1 VTAQTCTP
9 SRGTSPRP
17 GLLARSLAVLLGG
30 FALLLATPLAA
41 QPAPSEDRAVAEL
54 ARDVGRVESLR
65 AIKTLQR
72 LYAQYAQY
80 GLWDEIGALFAP
92 GAQFSFDG
100 QVRQGQT
107 MTGPAEIAA
116 FLRARYGG
124 GHEGLEPGD
133 TRLMMI
139 EQPVVMLAP
148 NGREAT
154 GRWAV
159 LIFLGGSGKAAIEGG
174 IFVNDYRMAGDGK
187 WRIAGARY
195 FPQYSGPYETGWTN
209 WGGGDLPIVPY
220 HFTPDDTGKPVM
232 TPDGE
237 APATGETLAGLSA
250 RIRTLNDEDAVR
262 NLQAAYGYYVDRK
275 MWDDVVDMFDDRG
288 VVEIGGTV
296 YRGKAGLREWL
307 GTMGPAGLG
316 HGELNDRP
324 QFDTTVWISPDGD
337 EAWVRGIELGMLG
350 EADQE
355 KGWWEAAAFRNRYVR
370 EGGVWKLRELR
381 RYPLFRADYDLGWG
395 TDLSARREVPQ
406 MPAFLAPH
414 PVSGERVST
423 PSGARLVA
431 DGPLVRGL
439 EPQHPSA
446 FTLDEAR
453 IALRRSLAYDAI
465 ENISSAYGDYL
476 DDFQSDNFS
485 ALLARDGFKM
495 SAFAG
500 YYVGRDR
507 VAEAGR
513 RVWGP
518 APETR
523 SGISFHWRVQ
533 PVILVSDDGRSANQR
548 VRLFQPR
555 TGKTVGEPRGFYG
568 AYFYSG
574 MYHDQY
580 VLEDGTWRMWNLSLD
595 EPYMGTVDWKSGWQ
609 RARDPTTPPQGAT
622 SVLVR
627 DDSDF
632 KPDVPVKDLGERQLH
647 FRGGTGDP
655 WQWPTILPMW
665 FEYVNPVSGRV
676 PEHFQADCPACTVRP
691 DLRLDH
697 HGYQQPPIWPQGAP
711 APAAP
716 GGDLAIDGA
725 AIDRTLQAM
734 VDAGR
739 VAGAE
744 VLVWKDGREV
754 HYGTAGL
761 RRIERPAPFARDTA
775 VQIYSM
781 TKPVTGVALMQLWE
795 QGKFGLDD
803 PLERYLPQFARV
815 QVYDPS
821 MPDGAA
827 KLRPP
832 SRKITVRDL
841 MRHTAGL
848 TYGNANNPTDALW
861 NLHQPLS
868 PDHTLAEFAELLP
881 KVPLLYDPG
890 THWHY
895 SAAVDV
901 QARLVEVF
909 SGQPFDEY
917 VRDHVFLPLGMTH
930 SCWKCGDE
938 VLDSL
943 ASIYSLGP
951 DGKLQAMPDREWLSR
966 NFADKPMT
974 EGGAGI
980 VSTIDDYMRFAR
992 MLLGEGEV
1000 DGARILQPSTVRLMS
1015 TDQLDPRIGDKDRL
1029 WLPSKGSGGFG
1040 LDVFV
1045 RTRPPQTPQ
1054 ENRGAVGEFFWDG
1067 RASTLFWVDPR
1078 NDMAVVFLTQKI
1090 EFDGSLHHDLRDAIY
1105 GADYAGR

>member
-1 VTAQTCTP
+1 MRALA
-9 SRGTSPRP
+9 
-17 GLLARSLAVLLGG
+17 GLL
-30 FALLLATPLAA
+30 ALLLAAPLAA
-41 QPAPSEDRAVAEL
+41 QPAPAGDVAAL
-54 ARDVGRVESLR
+54 ARDVERVESLR
-65 AIKTLQR
+65 AIKDLQR

-80 GLWDEIGALFAP
+80 GLWSEIGALFAP
-92 GAQFSFDG
+92 EAPFTFDG

-107 MTGPAEIAA
+107 MTGPDEIAG

-139 EQPVVMLAP
+139 EQPVIRLAA

-159 LIFLGGSGKAAIEGG
+159 LIFLGGKGKAAIEGG
-174 IFVNDYRMAGDGK
+174 IFVNDYRQGDDGK

-220 HFTPDDTGKPVM
+220 HFTPDEAGVPIM
-232 TPDGE
+232 APEGE
-237 APATGETLAGLSA
+237 APATQATLAQLSA
-250 RIRTLNDEDAVR
+250 RIRTLNDEDTVR
-262 NLQAAYGYYVDRK
+262 NLQAALGFYLDRK
-275 MWDDVVDMFDDRG
+275 MWDDVVDMLDDEG
-288 VVEIGGTV
+288 VAQIGDTV

-307 GTMGPAGLG
+307 ATMGPAGLA
-316 HGELNDRP
+316 HGQLNDRP
-324 QFDTTVWISPDGD
+324 QFDTTVWVAPDGN
-337 EAWVRGIELGMLG
+337 EAWVRGIELGQLG

-395 TDLSARREVPQ
+395 MDLSAHPEVAQ

-414 PVSGERVST
+414 PVTGQRIAAVAGT
-423 PSGARLVA
+423 QLVA

-439 EPQHPSA
+439 ERQRPSA
-446 FTLDEAR
+446 FTLDQAR
-453 IALRRSLAYDAI
+453 TALQRSLAYDAT
-465 ENISSAYGDYL
+465 ENVSSAYGDYL

-518 APETR
+518 APEMR

-580 VLEDGTWRMWNLSLD
+580 VLEDGVWRMWNLSLD

-609 RARDPTTPPQGAT
+609 RAKDPTTPPQGAT

-627 DDSDF
+627 EDSDF
-632 KPDVPVKDLGERQLH
+632 KPDVPVKQLGRRQEH
-647 FRGGTGDP
+647 FRGGTGEA

-665 FEYVNPVSGRV
+665 FEYRNPVSGRV
-676 PEHFQADCPACTVRP
+676 PEFYQEDCPPCTVRP
-691 DLRLDH
+691 DLRLDR
-697 HGYQQPPIWPQGAP
+697 HGYQQPPVWPQGASSP
-711 APAAP
+711 TSAASTFT
-716 GGDLAIDGA
+716 IDGA
-725 AIDRTLQAM
+725 RIDRTLQAM

-739 VAGAE
+739 IAGAE
-744 VLVWKDGREV
+744 VLIWKDGHEV

-803 PLERYLPQFARV
+803 PLERHLPQFAQL
-815 QVYDPS
+815 QVWDEAE
-821 MPDGAA
+821 PD

-832 SRKITVRDL
+832 SRKVTIRDVL
-841 MRHTAGL
+841 RHTAGF
-848 TYGNANNPTDALW
+848 TYGNANHPSDAVW
-861 NLHQPLS
+861 NELLPLS
-868 PDHTLAEFAELLP
+868 PDHTLAEFAELMP
-881 KVPLLYDPG
+881 RVPLLYDPG
-890 THWHY
+890 THWSY
-895 SAAVDV
+895 SAGVDV

-917 VRDHVFLPLGMTH
+917 VRDHIFTPLGMTH

-938 VLDSL
+938 VLDTL
-943 ASIYSLGP
+943 ASIYALGA
-951 DGKLQAMPDREWLSR
+951 DGKLRAMPDQEWLSR

-992 MLLGEGEV
+992 MLLGEGQL
-1000 DGARILQPSTVRLMS
+1000 DGVRILQPATVRLMA
-1015 TDQLDPRIGDKDRL
+1015 TDQLDPRIAEADRA

-1040 LDVFV
+1040 LDFFV
-1045 RTRPPQTPQ
+1045 RTRPPQSAT
-1054 ENRGAVGEFFWDG
+1054 ENRGEVGEFFWDG

-1078 NDMAVVFLTQKI
+1078 NAMAVVFLTQKI
-1090 EFDGSLHHDLRDAIY
+1090 EFDGTLHHDLRDAIY
-1105 GADYAGR
+1105 GADYAGH

>member
-1 VTAQTCTP
+1 MSHPTCLPPRGGEPRSRRLAPAFRALAAAIALLVAALPAAAQT
-9 SRGTSPRP
+9 PR
-17 GLLARSLAVLLGG
+17 
-30 FALLLATPLAA
+30 
-41 QPAPSEDRAVAEL
+41 EDRALAEL
-54 ARDVGRVESLR
+54 ARDVERVESLR

-80 GLWDEIGALFAP
+80 GLWSEIGALFAP
-92 GAQFSFDG
+92 QAPFTFDG

-107 MTGPAEIAA
+107 MRGPEEIAA

-139 EQPVVMLAP
+139 DAPVMHLAP

-154 GRWAV
+154 GRWSV
-159 LIFLGGSGKAAIEGG
+159 LIFLGGKGRAAIEGG
-174 IFVNDYRMAGDGK
+174 IFVNDYRRADDGT

-195 FPQYSGPYETGWTN
+195 FPQYSGPYEAGWIN

-220 HFTPDDTGKPVM
+220 HFTPDEAGVPVM
-232 TPDGE
+232 TPEGE
-237 APATGETLAGLSA
+237 ASASGATLADLSA
-250 RIRTLNDEDAVR
+250 RLRALNDEDTVR
-262 NLQAAYGYYVDRK
+262 NLQAALGYYLDRK
-275 MWDDVVDMFDDRG
+275 MWDDVADMLDEEG

-296 YRGKAGLREWL
+296 YRGKGGLREWL
-307 GTMGPAGLG
+307 ATMGPAGLA
-316 HGELNDRP
+316 HGQLNDRP
-324 QFDTTVWISPDGD
+324 QFDLTVWVSPDGD
-337 EAWVRGIELGMLG
+337 EAWVRGLELGMLG

-395 TDLSARREVPQ
+395 QDLSDRPEVPQ

-414 PVSGERVST
+414 PVTGERIG
-423 PSGARLVA
+423 GAPGVQQVA

-439 EPQHPSA
+439 EPQRPVP
-446 FTLDEAR
+446 FTLEQAR
-453 IALRRSLAYDAI
+453 TALRRSLAYDAI
-465 ENISSAYGDYL
+465 ENVSSAYGDYL
-476 DDFQSDNFS
+476 DDFQSENFS
-485 ALLARDGFKM
+485 ALLATDGFKM

-500 YYVGRDR
+500 YYIGRDR
-507 VAEAGR
+507 VTEAGR

-555 TGKTVGEPRGFYG
+555 TGKEVGGPGGFYG

-580 VLEDGTWRMWNLSLD
+580 VLEDGVWRMWNLSLD
-595 EPYMGTVDWKSGWQ
+595 EPYMATVDWKSGWQ
-609 RARDPTTPPQGAT
+609 RARDPTTPRQGPT

-627 DDSDF
+627 PDSDF
-632 KPDVPVKDLGERQLH
+632 KPDVPVTALGRRQEH
-647 FRGGTGDP
+647 FRGGTGEP

-665 FEYVNPVSGRV
+665 FEYRNPVSGRL
-676 PEHFQADCPACTVRP
+676 PEFYQDDCPPCTVRP
-691 DLRLDH
+691 DLRLDR
-697 HGYQQPPIWPQGAP
+697 HGYQQPPVWPQRPAVAP
-711 APAAP
+711 SAEVT
-716 GGDLAIDGA
+716 IDGA
-725 AIDRTLQAM
+725 RIDRMLQSM

-744 VLVWKDGREV
+744 VLIWKDGKEV
-754 HYGTAGL
+754 HFGAAGL
-761 RRIERPAPFARDTA
+761 RRIERPAPFTRDTQ

-795 QGKFGLDD
+795 QGEFGLDD
-803 PLERYLPQFARV
+803 PLEWHLPQFAQV
-815 QVYDPS
+815 QVWDEAE
-821 MPDGAA
+821 PD

-832 SRKITVRDL
+832 NRKITMRDVL
-841 MRHTAGL
+841 RHTAGF
-848 TYGNANNPTDALW
+848 TYGNAGHPSDPVW
-861 NLHQPLS
+861 NELRPLS
-868 PDHTLAEFAELLP
+868 PDHTLAQFAELMP
-881 KVPLLYDPG
+881 KVPLLHDPG
-890 THWHY
+890 THWRY
-895 SAAVDV
+895 SAGVDV

-917 VRDHVFLPLGMTH
+917 VRDHIFRPLGMTN

-938 VLDSL
+938 VLDTL
-943 ASIYSLGP
+943 ASIYALGP
-951 DGKLQAMPDREWLSR
+951 DGKLQAMPDREWLAR

-980 VSTIDDYMRFAR
+980 VSTIDDYMKFAR
-992 MLLGEGEV
+992 MLLDQGSL
-1000 DGARILQPSTVRLMS
+1000 DGTRILQPATVRLMA
-1015 TDQLDPRIGDKDRL
+1015 TDQLDPRIEDKDRL

-1040 LDVFV
+1040 FDFFV
-1045 RTRPPQTPQ
+1045 RTRPPQNLE

-1078 NDMAVVFLTQKI
+1078 NNMAVVFLTQKI
-1090 EFDGSLHHDLRDAIY
+1090 EFDGSLHHDLRNAIY
-1105 GADYAGR
+1105 GADYRGW

>member
-1 VTAQTCTP
+1 MTARTCDAL
-9 SRGTSPRP
+9 RGPVPRSP
-17 GLLARSLAVLLGG
+17 LLARVLGAVFAALALV
-30 FALLLATPLAA
+30 FATPLAA
-41 QPAPSEDRAVAEL
+41 QPDDRALAEL
-54 ARDVGRVESLR
+54 ARDTERVESLR

-72 LYAQYAQY
+72 TYAQYAQY
-80 GLWDEIGALFAP
+80 GLWSEIGALFAADAP
-92 GAQFSFDG
+92 FTFDG

-107 MTGPAEIAA
+107 MHGPQEIAA

-124 GHEGLEPGD
+124 GHDGLEPGD

-159 LIFLGGSGKAAIEGG
+159 LIFLGGKGRAAIEGG
-174 IFVNDYRMAGDGK
+174 IFVNDYRMGDDGK

-220 HFTPDDTGKPVM
+220 HFTPDEAGAPVM
-232 TPDGE
+232 TPEGE
-237 APATGETLAGLSA
+237 PPTNATTLAELSA
-250 RIRTLNDEDAVR
+250 RIRMLNDEDTVR
-262 NLQAAYGYYVDRK
+262 NLQAAYGYYADRK
-275 MWDDVVDMFDDRG
+275 MWDDVVDMFAEDSE
-288 VVEIGGTV
+288 VFSGGQA
-296 YRGKAGLREWL
+296 YLGKDGIRRWL
-307 GTMGPAGLG
+307 ETMGPAGLA
-316 HGELNDRP
+316 HGQLNDRP
-324 QFDTTVWISPDGD
+324 QFDVTVDVVGD
-337 EAWVRGIELGMLG
+337 HAVARGIELGMLA

-355 KGWWEAAAFRNRYVR
+355 KGWWEGAVFFTHFVR
-370 EGGVWKLRELR
+370 ENGVWKIRDLR
-381 RYPLFRADYDLGWG
+381 RFPLFRSDYDLGWG
-395 TDLSARREVPQ
+395 ADRSGSPDVAPMPEFARE
-406 MPAFLAPH
+406 H
-414 PVSGERVST
+414 PVTGEV
-423 PSGARLVA
+423 V
-431 DGPLVRGL
+431 
-439 EPQHPSA
+439 EPQGGAHGVRDEIRVVLDTPNDPA
-446 FTLDEAR
+446 PMTLDQAR
-453 IALRRSLAYDAI
+453 TALGRSLAYDAI
-465 ENISSAYGDYL
+465 ENVSSAYGDYL

-500 YYVGRDR
+500 YYIGRDR

-518 APETR
+518 APATR

-580 VLEDGTWRMWNLSLD
+580 VLEDGAWRMWNLSLD

-609 RARDPTTPPQGAT
+609 RAKDPATPPQGAT

-627 DDSDF
+627 EDSDF

-665 FEYVNPVSGRV
+665 FEYRNPVSGRE
-676 PEHFQADCPACTVRP
+676 PEHFQRDCAPCTARP
-691 DLRLDH
+691 DLRLDR
-697 HGYQQPPIWPQGAP
+697 HGYQQPPIWPQAA
-711 APAAP
+711 APAA
-716 GGDLAIDGA
+716 LANVTIDGA
-725 AIDRTLQAM
+725 KIDRMLQSM
-734 VDAGR
+734 VDTGR

-744 VLVWKDGREV
+744 VLVWKDGREA
-754 HYGTAGL
+754 HYGSAGL
-761 RRIERPAPFARDTA
+761 RRIERPAPFTRDTR

-803 PLERYLPQFARV
+803 PLSRYLPQFAGTRV
-815 QVYDPS
+815 FVRWVNDDDHS
-821 MPDGAA
+821 MVNYQS
-827 KLRPP
+827 REP
-832 SRKITVRDL
+832 SRPITIRDI
-841 MRHTAGL
+841 MRHTAGF
-848 TYGNANNPTDALW
+848 TYGNAGHPSDVLW
-861 NLHQPLS
+861 NALQPLS
-868 PDHTLAEFAELLP
+868 PDNTLAEFADLMAQ
-881 KVPLLYDPG
+881 VPLLYDPG

-895 SAAVDV
+895 SAGVDV
-901 QARLVEVF
+901 QARLVEVL

-917 VRDHVFLPLGMTH
+917 VRDHVFRPLGMAH

-938 VLDSL
+938 VLDTL
-943 ASIYSLGP
+943 ASIYSIGP
-951 DGKLQAMPDREWLSR
+951 DGKLQAIPDNDWLVH

-980 VSTIDDYMRFAR
+980 VTTVDDYMRFAR
-992 MLLGEGEV
+992 MLLNEGEL
-1000 DGARILQPSTVRLMS
+1000 DGVRVLEPATVRLMA
-1015 TDQLDPRIGDKDRL
+1015 TDQLDPRIADKDRL

-1040 LDVFV
+1040 LDLFV

-1067 RASTLFWVDPR
+1067 YPSMLFWVDPA
-1078 NDMAVVFLTQKI
+1078 NDMAVVFATQKMP
-1090 EFDGSLHHDLRDAIY
+1090 FDGTLHHDIREAIY